1 MLMIVCRLAD
11 LATFVRF
18 ARTKYGIPDSTPW
31 ICFGGSYPGA
41 LSAWFRLKV
50 GQTESYIH
58 ILCISIDS
66 EHYVTFYAQSIS
78 LLTSFN

>member
-1 MLMIVCRLAD
+1 MILMIVCRLAD

-18 ARTKYGIPDSTPW
+18 ARTKYGIPDTTPW

-50 GQTESYIH
+50 HVGQTDSYIH
-58 ILCISIDS
+58 MCVDQLILSIM
-66 EHYVTFYAQSIS
+66 
-78 LLTSFN
+78 